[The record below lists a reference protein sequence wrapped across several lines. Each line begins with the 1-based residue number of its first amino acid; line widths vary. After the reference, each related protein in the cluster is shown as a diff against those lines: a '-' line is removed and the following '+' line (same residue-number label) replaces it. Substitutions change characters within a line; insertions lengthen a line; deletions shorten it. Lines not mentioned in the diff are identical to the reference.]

1 MATKYERKAA
11 MLREKHR
18 KLYYITVIL
27 LVVYL
32 LFLVWGILFK
42 LGFSL
47 NEIEEIR
54 AYNFIPFHY
63 EDGHNIAFHFSEVVD
78 NILIFIPAGVYLS
91 LIFKK
96 MPLWGKT
103 ILIFTVS
110 LALECSQYILA
121 VGSLDITDLITN
133 TVGGLIGIGIY
144 LIGRT
149 LFRDKGDA
157 EKVISVL
164 IDVFTVL
171 LVGGM
176 LLILSKN

>member
-1 MATKYERKAA
+1 
-11 MLREKHR
+11 MLKEKFQR
-18 KLYYITVIL
+18 LYLITVVL
-27 LVVYL
+27 FAVYL
-32 LFLVWGILFK
+32 IFLVWCILFK
-42 LGFSL
+42 LEFSL
-47 NEIEEIR
+47 SHIETTR

-96 MPLWGKT
+96 MPLWGKA
-103 ILIFTVS
+103 ILIFAAS

-121 VGSLDITDLITN
+121 VGSFDITDLITN
-133 TVGGLIGIGIY
+133 TVGGLIGIG
-144 LIGRT
+144 
-149 LFRDKGDA
+149 FRDKGDA

-176 LLILSKN
+176 FLILSKN